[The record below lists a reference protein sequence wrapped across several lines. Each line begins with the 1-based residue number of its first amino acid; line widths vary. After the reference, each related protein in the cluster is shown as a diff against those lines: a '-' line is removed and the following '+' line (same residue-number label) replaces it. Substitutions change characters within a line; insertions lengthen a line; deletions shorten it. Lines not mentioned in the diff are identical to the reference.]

1 MFLLEIR
8 PYEGLSE
15 VIVANLPKTHLGVA
29 QGSKGQILP
38 KNQDFRK

>member
-1 MFLLEIR
+1 M
-8 PYEGLSE
+8 SE
-15 VIVANLPKTHLGVA
+15 VIVVILPKTHLGVA